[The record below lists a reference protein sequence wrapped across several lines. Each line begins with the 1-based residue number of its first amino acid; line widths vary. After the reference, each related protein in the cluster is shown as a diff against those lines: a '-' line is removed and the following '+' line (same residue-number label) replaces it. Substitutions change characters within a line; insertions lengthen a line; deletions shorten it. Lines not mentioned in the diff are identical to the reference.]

1 LEPFIP
7 GNPPEKIMKKLKI
20 MFVVTYQS
28 EGQKYRVVSEDYSE
42 AFQFFSKK
50 ESEGKSPILY
60 RETAEVCR
68 QVLLRAGTSA

>member
-1 LEPFIP
+1 
-7 GNPPEKIMKKLKI
+7 MKKLKI
-20 MFVVTYQS
+20 MFVVTYQN

-60 RETAEVCR
+60 RETAEITR
-68 QVLLRAGTSA
+68 DILMRA